1 MDDILKEIKN
11 VPAVMGSY
19 IHVSGIT
26 KVNSDLPKIFLNKI
40 YEVGEAIDRSIK
52 VNEATKMHANNIE
65 LNYDEAVIIV
75 RPIDKDASLMT
86 FCETSINKKT
96 LNMTTGM
103 LANELKQA
111 AADIRKGG
119 AETKPAEAAAPP
131 PPPPPKEEAAPPKK
145 APAAE
150 AKVDVNKILHAGPLA
165 KVFQEF
171 QDALA
176 MAIGPVGEMVMKDT
190 VEDWAKKGDCSEAR
204 LKELADMLC
213 QEIDDQSLEEEF
225 REAIAS
231 HIS

>member
-1 MDDILKEIKN
+1 MEDILKEIKN

-19 IHVSGIT
+19 IHVSGVTEI
-26 KVNSDLPKIFLNKI
+26 NSDLPKIFQNKV
-40 YEVGEAIDRSIK
+40 YDVGEAIDRAIK

-65 LNYDEAVIIV
+65 LNYEEAVIIV
-75 RPIDKDASLMT
+75 RPIDNSASLMT
-86 FCETSINKKT
+86 FCETTINKKT

-103 LANELKQA
+103 LGNELKQA
-111 AADIRKGG
+111 VDNIRKGG
-119 AETKPAEAAAPP
+119 GAEKPSEAAPP
-131 PPPPPKEEAAPPKK
+131 PPPPPKKEAAPPKEAPPAK
-145 APAAE
+145 AA
-150 AKVDVNKILHAGPLA
+150 VDVNKILHAGPLA

-190 VEDWAKKGDCSEAR
+190 VESWAKKGDCSEAR

-213 QEIDDQSLEEEF
+213 KEIDDSSLEEEF
-225 REAIAS
+225 REAVAS

>member
-1 MDDILKEIKN
+1 
-11 VPAVMGSY
+11 MGSY
-19 IHVSGIT
+19 LHVSGIT

-40 YEVGEAIDRSIK
+40 YEVGEAIDRAIK
-52 VNEATKMHANNIE
+52 VNEATNMRANNIE
-65 LNYDEAVIIV
+65 LKYDEAVIIV
-75 RPIDKDASLMT
+75 RPIDKGASLVT
-86 FCETSINKKT
+86 FCETTINNKT

-111 AADIRKGG
+111 AADIRKGANK
-119 AETKPAEAAAPP
+119 AEPAAAPP
-131 PPPPPKEEAAPPKK
+131 PPPPPKEAAAPPK
-145 APAAE
+145 APVAS

-190 VEDWAKKGDCSEAR
+190 VEAWAKNGDCSEAR

-225 REAIAS
+225 REAVAG